1 MNEVK
6 NIPRLRFPEFSGDFE
21 SKIFDD
27 IVNITRLAGYEYSS
41 YWEEDQN
48 EEIIALRGYNIGK
61 GFLNLYN
68 LGYISNELSNQLI
81 RSRLFKNDIV
91 YPCVGSIGNAVV
103 IEENDKYHI
112 QQNIA
117 KITPRGGVYSYF
129 ISHFLMSSLG
139 MREVLKFNATS
150 SQPNVLVGSLRKF
163 RINVPSLLEQQ
174 KIADF
179 LTAVDKRIELLEKKK
194 TLLETYKKGV
204 IKKIFNQEIRF
215 KEDNGNDF
223 PDWEEKKLGEI
234 GKIVN
239 GITYRPNQIREEGIL
254 VLRSSNVQDG
264 RLSFHD
270 NVYISVDKYNPVK
283 LNDILICVRNGSQ
296 RLIGKNAII
305 NQEFENVGFGAFMT
319 IYRSEYNIFFNHWF
333 DSEDYYKNVH
343 KNLGATINS
352 INGSELKQF
361 KVPFPSIKEQQ
372 KITDFLN
379 IINSKID
386 LLNIQID
393 KSKTWKKGLP
403 QKMFV

>member
-204 IKKIFNQEIRF
+204 MKKIFNQKIRF
-215 KEDNGNDF
+215 KDDSGNDV

-234 GKIVN
+234 GEIVTGKTPSTSNKSYWNGQIQFITPTDIHSGIKYQRDTTRTVTEFKGIKILPV
-239 GITYRPNQIREEGIL
+239 GSI
-254 VLRSSNVQDG
+254 
-264 RLSFHD
+264 
-270 NVYISVDKYNPVK
+270 VYTCIAS
-283 LNDILICVRNGSQ
+283 
-296 RLIGKNAII
+296 IGKMAITKNPSI
-305 NQEFENVGFGAFMT
+305 TNQQ
-319 IYRSEYNIFFNHWF
+319 
-333 DSEDYYKNVH
+333 
-343 KNLGATINS
+343 INS
-352 INGSELKQF
+352 IITKDINTEFLYYSLQYLTPRIQSLKSTTTL
-361 KVPFPSIKEQQ
+361 P
-372 KITDFLN
+372 
-379 IINSKID
+379 IINKTEFTGFKIHCPAIIEQVKISKFLSSID
-386 LLNIQID
+386 TQLELLETQID
-393 KSKTWKKGLP
+393 KSKTWKKGLL

>member
-1 MNEVK
+1 MKPFNRSAKNSISQPHFNMSEIK

-215 KEDNGNDF
+215 KDNNGHDF
-223 PDWEEKKLGEI
+223 PDWEL
-234 GKIVN
+234 
-239 GITYRPNQIREEGIL
+239 
-254 VLRSSNVQDG
+254 
-264 RLSFHD
+264 F
-270 NVYISVDKYNPVK
+270 K
-283 LNDILICVRNGSQ
+283 LNDVLFEHKQ
-296 RLIGKNAII
+296 KN
-305 NQEFENVGFGAFMT
+305 NESKFEEVF
-319 IYRSEYNIFFNHWF
+319 
-333 DSEDYYKNVH
+333 
-343 KNLGATINS
+343 
-352 INGSELKQF
+352 
-361 KVPFPSIKEQQ
+361 
-372 KITDFLN
+372 
-379 IINSKID
+379 
-386 LLNIQID
+386 
-393 KSKTWKKGLP
+393 
-403 QKMFV
+403 

>member
-1 MNEVK
+1 MSEVK
-6 NIPRLRFPEFSGDFE
+6 DIPSLRFPEFSGDFK

-27 IVNITRLAGYEYSS
+27 IVVITRLAGYEYSS

-139 MREVLKFNATS
+139 MREVLRFNATS

-163 RINVPSLLEQQ
+163 RINIPSLPEQQ

-179 LTAVDKRIELLEKKK
+179 LTEVDKRIELLEKKK

-204 IKKIFNQEIRF
+204 MKKIFNLEIRF
-215 KEDNGNDF
+215 KDENGNDF
-223 PDWEEKKLGEI
+223 PDWEEKRLGEI
-234 GKIVN
+234 GQIVTGKTPSTTNNSYWDGPIQFITPTDIKDGLKYQEFTSRSVTEFKGIKILP
-239 GITYRPNQIREEGIL
+239 IDSI
-254 VLRSSNVQDG
+254 
-264 RLSFHD
+264 
-270 NVYISVDKYNPVK
+270 VYTCIAS
-283 LNDILICVRNGSQ
+283 
-296 RLIGKNAII
+296 IGKMSITKKPSVT
-305 NQEFENVGFGAFMT
+305 NQQ
-319 IYRSEYNIFFNHWF
+319 
-333 DSEDYYKNVH
+333 
-343 KNLGATINS
+343 INS
-352 INGSELKQF
+352 IIPFEENTEFIYYSLQYLTPRIQSLKSTTTL
-361 KVPFPSIKEQQ
+361 P
-372 KITDFLN
+372 
-379 IINSKID
+379 IINKTEFSGFNIHYPSMSEQKKISKFLSSID
-386 LLNIQID
+386 NQIELLETQID
-393 KSKTWKKGLP
+393 KSKIWKKGLL
-403 QKMFV
+403 QKMFI

>member
-204 IKKIFNQEIRF
+204 MKKIFNQKIRF
-215 KEDNGNDF
+215 KDDSGNDF

-234 GKIVN
+234 GEIVTGKTPSTSNKSYWNGQIQFITPTDIHSGIKYQRDTTRTVTEFKGIKILPV
-239 GITYRPNQIREEGIL
+239 GSI
-254 VLRSSNVQDG
+254 
-264 RLSFHD
+264 
-270 NVYISVDKYNPVK
+270 VYTCIAS
-283 LNDILICVRNGSQ
+283 
-296 RLIGKNAII
+296 IGKMAITKNPSI
-305 NQEFENVGFGAFMT
+305 TNQQ
-319 IYRSEYNIFFNHWF
+319 
-333 DSEDYYKNVH
+333 
-343 KNLGATINS
+343 INS
-352 INGSELKQF
+352 IITKDINTEFLYYSLQYLTPRIQSLKSTTTL
-361 KVPFPSIKEQQ
+361 P
-372 KITDFLN
+372 
-379 IINSKID
+379 IINKTEFTGFKIHCPAIIEQVKISKFLSSID
-386 LLNIQID
+386 TQLELLETQID
-393 KSKTWKKGLP
+393 KSKTWKKGLL